1 MTPYHQSDGQPE
13 WCQKLVEAGWRFRY
27 DPATRFVSAE
37 HPLGGKQ
44 SIAEIMR
51 IGRTGFDPDEFG
63 RRFAAMLNESNNHR
77 SVENGE

>member
-1 MTPYHQSDGQPE
+1 MTPYHESDGQPE
-13 WCQKLVEAGWRFRY
+13 WCRKLVKAGWRFRY

-51 IGRTGFDPDEFG
+51 IGRDGFDVDDLG
-63 RRFAAMLNESNNHR
+63 AWLAAILND
-77 SVENGE
+77 

>member
-1 MTPYHQSDGQPE
+1 MNMYCEQDNQPE
-13 WCQKLVEAGWRFRY
+13 WCQKLVKAGWRFRY

-51 IGRTGFDPDEFG
+51 IGRDGFDVDELG
-63 RRFAAMLNESNNHR
+63 ELLAAILN
-77 SVENGE
+77 G

>member
-1 MTPYHQSDGQPE
+1 MSTCCEHGGQPE
-13 WCQKLVEAGWRFRY
+13 WCRKLIEAGWRFSY

-51 IGRTGFDPDEFG
+51 IGRTGFDADEVG
-63 RRFAAMLNESNNHR
+63 KRLAAMLN
-77 SVENGE
+77 G

>member
-1 MTPYHQSDGQPE
+1 MYCEQDNQPE
-13 WCQKLVEAGWRFRY
+13 WCQKLVKAGWRFRY

-51 IGRTGFDPDEFG
+51 IGRDGFDVDELG
-63 RRFAAMLNESNNHR
+63 EQLAAFLN
-77 SVENGE
+77 G

>member
-1 MTPYHQSDGQPE
+1 MTPYYESDNHPE
-13 WCQKLVEAGWRFRY
+13 WCRKLVKTGWRFRY

-51 IGRTGFDPDEFG
+51 IARTGFDANEFG
-63 RRFAAMLNESNNHR
+63 RLIAAMLNGLNNHR
-77 SVENGE
+77 STENGE